1 MDDESISRKKTLHKK
16 RLVGKYSLLLSHWD
30 NTAAEVFLSEI
41 AEVLDC
47 SPRHTRLLLQSM
59 MALHWLTWDGR
70 AGRGAKGRLHCRVR
84 DIELQS
90 EDFTTQVSFA
100 PYHMESV
107 EEPEVDSD
115 ERVCLNFYRSIDK
128 VVPSDHTGRVE
139 RHLLR
144 MVHAGLTRFDDR
156 GDPVPD
162 LAESIE
168 IKNHFQEWAFHLRPN
183 LYWHSGEPAVAEQI
197 LQSLRIHLAKPAFE
211 HVVNS
216 ALSGDGAIMLTLAR
230 PDAMLA
236 HRLANTV
243 HSLSH
248 PNGEETGLG
257 PFIVHEHDHH
267 HLRLRAFARYHGAIP
282 AIKEIEY
289 RIRPSLPRNKWT
301 TISLFQSGE
310 DWTDAEQ
317 TYRAESPSGLIFLAF
332 NERKGTLDE
341 GQQDFIRALARIAV
355 GSMMQLDNT
364 QEVPPEFRVDHEL
377 HTDRIVQ
384 LPAVLKLKYFWCSE
398 TEMLMK
404 NLKRQLLYWG
414 CNLDIKPVDAN
425 LWFSP
430 ISWEDYDIGVSDLR
444 FGEKWYFAPAER
456 FHHSVMIKNLMTE
469 ECWHRLQKL
478 DWKLSESSEKYPAN
492 ITRVIRKL
500 AQLKMFLP
508 LYSLKF
514 QVKATKKIKGIR
526 ILSQG
531 WPDFTR
537 IWIEKE

>member
-1 MDDESISRKKTLHKK
+1 MDDESISRKKILHKK
-16 RLVGKYSLLLSHWD
+16 RLMDKYSLLLSRWY
-30 NTAAEVFLSEI
+30 NTAAEVSLAEI
-41 AEVLDC
+41 AAVLEC

-59 MALHWLTWDGR
+59 MALHWLTWSGR

-84 DIELQS
+84 YIELQS
-90 EDFTTQVSFA
+90 DDFDAQVSFA
-100 PYHMESV
+100 PHHLEND
-107 EEPEVDSD
+107 EEPEVGSD

-128 VVPSDHTGRVE
+128 VIPSDHTGRVE

-144 MVHAGLTRFDDR
+144 MVHAGLTRFDDK
-156 GDPVPD
+156 GDPIPD
-162 LAESIE
+162 LAESIKT
-168 IKNHFQEWAFHLRPN
+168 KNHFQEWAFYLRAN
-183 LYWHSGEPAVAEQI
+183 LYWHSGEPVVAEQL
-197 LQSLRIHLAKPAFE
+197 LQSLRIHLARPAFE
-211 HVVNS
+211 HVVTS
-216 ALSGDGAIMLTLAR
+216 VLSDDGAIILTLAH

-236 HRLANTV
+236 HRLANAV

-257 PFIVHEHDHH
+257 PFIVYEHDHH
-267 HLRLRAFARYHGAIP
+267 HLRLRAFAHYHAAIP

-317 TYRAESPSGLIFLAF
+317 TYQADCPSGLVFLAF
-332 NERKGTLDE
+332 NQRKGTLDE
-341 GQQDFIRALARIAV
+341 GQQDFVRALARIAA
-355 GSMMQLDNT
+355 GSIMQLDNT
-364 QEVPPEFRVDHEL
+364 QEVPPEFSVSNEL
-377 HTDRIVQ
+377 CAGSIVQ

-398 TEMLMK
+398 TELLMK

-414 CNLDIKPVDAN
+414 CNLEIKPVDAN

-430 ISWEDYDIGVSDLR
+430 ISWEDCDIGVSDLR
-444 FGEKWYFAPAER
+444 FDVKWYFAPAER
-456 FHHSVMIKNLMTE
+456 FRHSVMIKKLMTE
-469 ECWHRLQKL
+469 ESWCRLLKL
-478 DWKLSESSEKYPAN
+478 DWKLSENSEAYPVN

-500 AQLKMFLP
+500 TQLKMFLP

-514 QVKATKKIKGIR
+514 QVKATRKIKGVKL
-526 ILSQG
+526 LSQG

-537 IWIEKE
+537 LWIEKE